1 MREVVSSFIVGHWAS
16 SRIVGSSHVNYS
28 SPPPNIVKVSTAR
41 LGEEYPVDFYNEIIG
56 WFSKDGD
63 LILEVGYGNQVGE
76 LTFILFYFI
85 FFLVLAAE
93 GVPLTL
99 NIEWLHHSRGTRHL

>member
-1 MREVVSSFIVGHWAS
+1 MQEVVSLYIVGHWAS

-28 SPPPNIVKVSTAR
+28 SPPPNIIKVSTAR

-63 LILEVGYGNQVGE
+63 LILVGE
-76 LTFILFYFI
+76 LTFI
-85 FFLVLAAE
+85 
-93 GVPLTL
+93 
-99 NIEWLHHSRGTRHL
+99 TRNACRAGRV